1 MSASSNGRNE
11 QASEG
16 FFHLMKTLRSLFIV
30 GLRNLISNKIA
41 KPAAIPTLTLTN
53 IDGPVIFSNWQNDK
67 KSNNPDTYRSH
78 EREQESTKIEISSF
92 LFCFDNYKFEIL
104 FATKRKYGQE
114 IIVEATDFRAAHRI
128 SNFCER
134 SNCWQISYC
143 YIGCIYWVGN

>member
-16 FFHLMKTLRSLFIV
+16 FSHLMKTLRSLFIV

-104 FATKRKYGQE
+104 FATKIR
-114 IIVEATDFRAAHRI
+114 TRD
-128 SNFCER
+128 NCR
-134 SNCWQISYC
+134 SNQFSRCTSDIKFLRT
-143 YIGCIYWVGN
+143 I